1 MKRWKILDFSKWRIY
16 IYICIYERDETRERF
31 HDSSAKKA
39 VRAIKLAK
47 RKKGGKRRP
56 DGQRFA

>member
-16 IYICIYERDETRERF
+16 IYTYIYERDETRF